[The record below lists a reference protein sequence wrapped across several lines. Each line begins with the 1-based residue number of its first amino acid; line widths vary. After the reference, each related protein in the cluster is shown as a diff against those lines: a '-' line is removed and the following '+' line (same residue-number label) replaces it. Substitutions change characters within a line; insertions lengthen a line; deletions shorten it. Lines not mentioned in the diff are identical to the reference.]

1 MEKSVVVAAAVRTAV
16 GKRNGAY
23 AGVHPARLLGAAQ
36 RAALAA
42 SGADPA
48 AVGQVIG
55 GTVTQVGEQ
64 AYDLARTAWLA
75 EGLPM
80 EVPATTVDAQCGSSQ
95 QAFTLAA
102 GLVGA
107 GLTDI
112 ALACGVESMTRIPIG
127 SNFGKS
133 LGLGRPV
140 PRAYRRYYEFLNQF
154 QAAEKIAERYGIGR
168 EAADDLGLQSQQ
180 RAAAAWAAG
189 RFAGQIV
196 TAPVETEDG
205 EPMQLARDEGLR
217 DTSREALARL
227 KPVMPDGIHTAGSSS
242 QISDGASAVALMT
255 EERATSLNVTP
266 LARVADSVTVGVDP
280 VMMLL
285 GPHAAV
291 PLLLERAGLALN
303 DVDFIEIN
311 EAFASV
317 ILSFIADLK
326 ADPDRVN
333 PNGGAIALG
342 HPLGATG
349 AMLIT
354 KAAHELARTGGRYGV
369 VTMCCG
375 GGLGTATLLER
386 L

>member
-16 GKRNGAY
+16 GRRNGAY

-36 RAALAA
+36 RAVLD
-42 SGADPA
+42 GTGVDPA

-80 EVPATTVDAQCGSSQ
+80 TVAATTVDAQCGSSQ

-107 GLTDI
+107 GLADI
-112 ALACGVESMTRIPIG
+112 AMACGVESMTRIPIG
-127 SNFGKS
+127 ANYGKS
-133 LGLGRPV
+133 VGLGRPV
-140 PRAYRRYYEFLNQF
+140 PKAYRRHFEFLNQF
-154 QAAEKIAERYGIGR
+154 QAAEKIAQRYGVDR
-168 EAADDLGLQSQQ
+168 EAADELGLRSQQ
-180 RAAAAWAAG
+180 RAAAAWSAG
-189 RFAGQIV
+189 RFAGQVV
-196 TAPVETEDG
+196 TAPVEAENG
-205 EPMQLARDEGLR
+205 ELVHLATDEGLR
-217 DTSREALARL
+217 DTSREALAGL

-242 QISDGASAVALMT
+242 QISDGASAVLLMT
-255 EERATSLNVTP
+255 EDRAASLGVAP

-291 PLLLERAGLALN
+291 PLLLQRSGIALS
-303 DVDFIEIN
+303 DVDLIEIN

-317 ILSFIADLK
+317 ILSFIAELK

-349 AMLIT
+349 GVLVT
-354 KAAHELARTGGRYGV
+354 KAAHELVRTGARYGL